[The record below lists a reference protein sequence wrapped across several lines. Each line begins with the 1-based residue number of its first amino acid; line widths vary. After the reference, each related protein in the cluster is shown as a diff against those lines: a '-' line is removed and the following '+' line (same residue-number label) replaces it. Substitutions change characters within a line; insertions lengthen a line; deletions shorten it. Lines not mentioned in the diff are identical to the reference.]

1 MECKALPSEVAAV
14 NVFRGEK
21 YAVSEAI
28 HYTAWRALA
37 IGLQL
42 HALGV
47 KSEDLIRY
55 SALASLGVELNVL
68 TWAYETVKRY
78 PDLKFDKE
86 LNPSTCIPFGPERA
100 ASNLVRGKWSEFF
113 PVVYHTFIRS
123 FFIAAGLYA
132 AGERQNLAKYSLITS
147 AGVQVGILSWLYKQV
162 MIED

>member
-21 YAVSEAI
+21 HAVSEAV

-47 KSEDLIRY
+47 KPEDLFKY

-68 TWAYETVKRY
+68 SWAYETNKKY
-78 PDLKFDKE
+78 PGLTFDKDD
-86 LNPSTCIPFGPERA
+86 NPSTCIPFGPERA
-100 ASNLVRGKWSEFF
+100 ASNLGQRLLDRLLPNRISHVHPLPLHSWRPLCSWRK
-113 PVVYHTFIRS
+113 
-123 FFIAAGLYA
+123 
-132 AGERQNLAKYSLITS
+132 GEPS
-147 AGVQVGILSWLYKQV
+147 
-162 MIED
+162 